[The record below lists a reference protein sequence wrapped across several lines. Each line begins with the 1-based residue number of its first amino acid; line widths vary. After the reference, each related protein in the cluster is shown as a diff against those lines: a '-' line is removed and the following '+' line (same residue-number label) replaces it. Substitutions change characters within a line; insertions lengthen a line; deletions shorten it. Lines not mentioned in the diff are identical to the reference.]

1 EKGLVTAV
9 ITQADL
15 NEAGVDWGD
24 IDNLIN
30 TVRLAV
36 EADVAVL
43 AKVHADGTVKL
54 SLRSRGA
61 TDVGSLAAAM
71 GGGGHRLASGATY
84 VGDVKDALD
93 EVRKRLEDF
102 R

>member
-1 EKGLVTAV
+1 VTAV

-15 NEAGVDWGD
+15 DEAGIDWGD

-30 TVRLAV
+30 TIRLAL

-54 SLRSRGA
+54 SLRSRGG
-61 TDVGSLAAAM
+61 TDVGSLAAEM
-71 GGGGHRLASGATY
+71 GGGGHRLAAGITF
-84 VGDVKDALD
+84 VGDVSDALD
-93 EVRKRLEDF
+93 EVRKRVEGF